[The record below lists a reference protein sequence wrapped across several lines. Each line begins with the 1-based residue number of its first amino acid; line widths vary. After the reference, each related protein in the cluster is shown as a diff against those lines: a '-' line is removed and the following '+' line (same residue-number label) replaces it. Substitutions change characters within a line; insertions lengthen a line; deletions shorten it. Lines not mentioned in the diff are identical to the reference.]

1 MATLTFPDVTVIHD
15 GDFLDNF
22 NLKFVR
28 VLAKKKNSLVLE
40 ASMKNDDSIRKA
52 IKKIP
57 YLDHK
62 GRHRGLKDSTE
73 ELTIMHNVQH
83 PHLMKMD
90 WVVKCDSFL
99 AICMPLCSQG
109 SLDGLRQ
116 SLQRDQ
122 VERVFVQTACALRY
136 LHDQRCVHGD
146 VKPDNI
152 FLDASDN
159 AILGDFGCSRIL
171 PDRKNTVSRWRG
183 TLGYLGPECFLGCKF
198 DPFLMDA
205 YALGA
210 TLWSLVFRLRPAD
223 LDLLDV
229 VRNSSMPEMYRKV
242 LKGLLRRDPQMRLSV
257 PGLLEFL
264 STREKLRAIMEG
276 L

>member
-1 MATLTFPDVTVIHD
+1 MATLTFPDVTFIRD
-15 GDFLDNF
+15 GDFLEKVNM
-22 NLKFVR
+22 KFVR
-28 VLAKKKNSLVLE
+28 VLAKNKNSQVLE

-57 YLDHK
+57 YLDSK
-62 GRHRGLKDSTE
+62 GRHRGFKDSTE
-73 ELTIMHNVQH
+73 ELTVMHNVQH

-90 WVVKCDSFL
+90 WVVTCDSFL

-146 VKPDNI
+146 VKPANI

-159 AILGDFGCSRIL
+159 AILGDFGCSLFL
-171 PDRKNTVSRWRG
+171 PDEKNTVSRWRG
-183 TLGYLGPECFLGCKF
+183 TLGYLGPEFFLGGKF

-210 TLWSLVFRLRPAD
+210 TLWSLVFKLKPAD

-229 VRNSSMPEMYRKV
+229 VRNSSLPTMYRKV
-242 LKGLLRRDPQMRLSV
+242 LKGLLRRDPQKRLSV